1 MAEPEFR
8 TKQSGSRVHGPLHYG
23 TWLALENCKSS
34 PPLPAFGCPP
44 NPTRLFIHPNNKHVL
59 NAYDWPDI
67 LPAVEAVDVKVPV
80 C

>member
-34 PPLPAFGCPP
+34 PPF
-44 NPTRLFIHPNNKHVL
+44 TSVHVL